1 MEKEIWIV
9 TYKNKVVGYTF
20 SERACLNYIV
30 KGDKSTLKYLDCYKI
45 ENLEK

>member
-1 MEKEIWIV
+1 MENEIWIV

-20 SERACLNYIV
+20 SERTCLNYIV
-30 KGDKSTLKYLDCYKI
+30 KGDKLTLKYLDCYKI